1 MSQANPRYNRTEL
14 GIESFRTETTE
25 VNSLSVSPAR
35 RTVCFQA
42 IALPSLLPAFLLLA
56 ACSTLPG
63 DPTPVSSLAARP
75 VAANFTAAGR
85 VTARVTGD
93 ARRAFSGGFAW
104 THRPGEDIVELL
116 TPLGQTAARMT
127 MTPAG
132 AEVELSDGRSSFT
145 TDPELFLSDALG
157 VALPVAALPYWMQAV
172 PIARVPF
179 RAEGDSIGRPVML
192 WQNGWQIQYTSY
204 ADATPGA
211 YPTRMQ
217 LTQGDIE
224 ARMIISE
231 WSAQ

>member
-1 MSQANPRYNRTEL
+1 MGRGAAIPISSNRTARLVFQANPRYNRTEL
-14 GIESFRTETTE
+14 GIDSFRTETTE

-104 THRPGEDIVELL
+104 THRPGVSRAPSTL
-116 TPLGQTAARMT
+116 
-127 MTPAG
+127 
-132 AEVELSDGRSSFT
+132 AER
-145 TDPELFLSDALG
+145 
-157 VALPVAALPYWMQAV
+157 
-172 PIARVPF
+172 
-179 RAEGDSIGRPVML
+179 
-192 WQNGWQIQYTSY
+192 
-204 ADATPGA
+204 
-211 YPTRMQ
+211 
-217 LTQGDIE
+217 
-224 ARMIISE
+224 
-231 WSAQ
+231 